1 MQARQLNLIAQ
12 FTTNIIHIAEQEKS
26 WTGVVPKTL
35 SRINAIQV
43 LIIIITEELST
54 EQVKDEELQEFLKGE
69 SDLEL
74 KEFTLSGS
82 TTLLRLLKRHD
93 TTLRPRN
100 SEEMNL
106 RRRGMAHLSA
116 ELPNIK
122 SDKNSLGL
130 NRDITHWAHVFSAS
144 VTAHQKHIQEDSNAS
159 ISIKSIWI
167 SSPSFEDR
175 I

>member
-43 LIIIITEELST
+43 PIIIITEELST

-93 TTLRPRN
+93 TILRPRN
-100 SEEMNL
+100 SEETNL
-106 RRRGMAHLSA
+106 RRRGMAHLSGRA
-116 ELPNIK
+116 TK
-122 SDKNSLGL
+122 
-130 NRDITHWAHVFSAS
+130 
-144 VTAHQKHIQEDSNAS
+144 HQIGQKFAGTQ
-159 ISIKSIWI
+159 
-167 SSPSFEDR
+167 
-175 I
+175 